1 VSWTRLEEALKG
13 LLAGSIPC
21 WEFCSVGEMRVLP
34 FLVPGV
40 LLLEALE
47 TVL

>member
-1 VSWTRLEEALKG
+1 
-13 LLAGSIPC
+13 
-21 WEFCSVGEMRVLP
+21 VGEMRVLP